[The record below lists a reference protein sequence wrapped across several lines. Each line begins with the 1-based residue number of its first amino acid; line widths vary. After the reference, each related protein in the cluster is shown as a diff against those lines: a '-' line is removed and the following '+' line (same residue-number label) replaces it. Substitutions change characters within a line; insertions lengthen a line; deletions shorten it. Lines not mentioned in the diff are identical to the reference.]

1 MMKYIIIGLGYFG
14 STLASNLTNQ
24 GHEVIGIDNNADKV
38 DDMKDDISVV
48 MEMDA
53 TNPNALKSLP
63 VNDVD
68 AVIVAIGEDIGSSI
82 LALAILKNMP
92 IKRLIGRAITPIH
105 RNILI
110 QLGIQEIVQPEEDS
124 ALSVSS
130 MLQIKDANR
139 VMELSSDNAIAEI
152 IIPKKY
158 IGHSLTS
165 VDPENRFNLK
175 LIALKTIL
183 KEKANI
189 FTSKKDYWIEYKIDF
204 NKPLKDTDFLVLAGK
219 IEDIKRFTLS

>member
-1 MMKYIIIGLGYFG
+1 MKYIIIGLGYFG

-105 RNILI
+105 RNILV

-189 FTSKKDYWIEYKIDF
+189 FSAKKDYWIEYKIDF
-204 NKPLKDTDFLVLAGK
+204 NKPLKETDFLVLAGK
-219 IEDIKRFTLS
+219 IEDIKRFTMS

>member
-1 MMKYIIIGLGYFG
+1 MKYIIIGLGYFG

-53 TNPNALKSLP
+53 TSPNALKSLP
-63 VNDVD
+63 LNDVD

-105 RNILI
+105 RNILV
-110 QLGIQEIVQPEEDS
+110 QLGIQEIIQPEEDS

-158 IGHSLTS
+158 IGHSLSS

-175 LIALKTIL
+175 LIALKTTL

-189 FTSKKDYWIEYKIDF
+189 FSAKKDSWIEYKIDF

>member
-1 MMKYIIIGLGYFG
+1 MKFIIIGLGYFG
-14 STLASNLTNQ
+14 GTLASNLTGQ
-24 GHEVIGIDNNADKV
+24 GHEVIGIDNRAEKV
-38 DDMKDDISVV
+38 DDMKDEISVV

-53 TNPNALKSLP
+53 TNPNALKSRP

-68 AVIVAIGEDIGSSI
+68 AVIVAIGEDIGSSVLSLSI
-82 LALAILKNMP
+82 LRNMH
-92 IKRLIGRAITPIH
+92 ISRLIGRAITPIH
-105 RNILI
+105 RNILV

-130 MLQIKDANR
+130 MLQIKDAKR

-158 IGHSLTS
+158 IGHSLSS

-175 LIALKTIL
+175 LIALKTGQ
-183 KEKANI
+183 KEKANF
-189 FTSKKDYWIEYKIDF
+189 FTSKNEYKIEYKIDF

-219 IEDIKRFTLS
+219 IEDIKRFTMS

>member
-1 MMKYIIIGLGYFG
+1 MKYIIIGLGYFG

-53 TNPNALKSLP
+53 TSPNALKSLP
-63 VNDVD
+63 LDDVD

-82 LALAILKNMP
+82 LALAILKNLP
-92 IKRLIGRAITPIH
+92 IKRLIGRAITPVH
-105 RNILI
+105 RNILV

-158 IGHSLTS
+158 IGHSLAS
-165 VDPENRFNLK
+165 VNPENRFNLK
-175 LIALKTIL
+175 LIALKTSH

>member
-1 MMKYIIIGLGYFG
+1 MMKFIIIGLGYFG
-14 STLASNLTNQ
+14 STLASNLTSQ

-38 DDMKDDISVV
+38 DEMKDEISVV

-53 TNPNALKSLP
+53 TNPHALKSLP
-63 VNDVD
+63 LNDVD

-82 LALAILKNMP
+82 LALAILKNLP
-92 IKRLIGRAITPIH
+92 IKRLIGRAITPVH
-105 RNILI
+105 RNILE

-130 MLQIKDANR
+130 ILQIKDAKR
-139 VMELSSDNAIAEI
+139 IMELSSDNAIAEI

-158 IGHSLTS
+158 IGHSLLS
-165 VDPENRFNLK
+165 VDPEKRFNLK
-175 LIALKTIL
+175 MIALKTGHR
-183 KEKANI
+183 EKANI
-189 FTSKKDYWIEYKIDF
+189 FTSKKEYLIEYKIDL

-219 IEDIKRFTLS
+219 IEDIKRFTMS

>member
-1 MMKYIIIGLGYFG
+1 MKYIIIGLGYFG

-63 VNDVD
+63 LNDVD
-68 AVIVAIGEDIGSSI
+68 AVIVAIGEDIGSSV
-82 LALAILKNMP
+82 LALSILKNLAVN
-92 IKRLIGRAITPIH
+92 RLIGRAITPLH
-105 RNILI
+105 QNILI

-124 ALSVSS
+124 AQKVSS
-130 MLQIKDANR
+130 MLQIKDAKS
-139 VMELSSDNAIAEI
+139 VMELNNENAIAEI
-152 IIPKKY
+152 SIPKKY
-158 IGHSLTS
+158 IGHTLLS
-165 VDPENRFNLK
+165 VDPEVRFNLK
-175 LIALKTIL
+175 LIALKTRY
-183 KEKANI
+183 KESLNI
-189 FTSKKDYWIEYKIDF
+189 FTSKKDYRIEYKIDF

>member
-1 MMKYIIIGLGYFG
+1 MKYIIIGLGYFG
-14 STLASNLTNQ
+14 STLATNLTNQ

-105 RNILI
+105 RNILV

-158 IGHSLTS
+158 IGHSLSS

-189 FTSKKDYWIEYKIDF
+189 FSAKKDYWIEYKIDF
-204 NKPLKDTDFLVLAGK
+204 NKPLKETDFLVLAGK
-219 IEDIKRFTLS
+219 IADIKRFTLS

>member
-1 MMKYIIIGLGYFG
+1 MKYIIIGLGYFG

-105 RNILI
+105 RNILV

-124 ALSVSS
+124 ALNVSS
-130 MLQIKDANR
+130 MLLIKNALN
-139 VMELSSDNAIAEI
+139 VMELNNDNAIAEI
-152 IIPKKY
+152 SIPKKY
-158 IGHSLTS
+158 IGHSLS
-165 VDPENRFNLK
+165 IVDPEVRFNIK
-175 LIALKTIL
+175 IVALKTRYNESL
-183 KEKANI
+183 NV
-189 FTSKKDYWIEYKIDF
+189 FTSKKDYRIEYKIDRT
-204 NKPLKDTDFLVLAGK
+204 KPLKDTDFLVLAGK
-219 IEDIKRFTLS
+219 MEDIKRFTLS

>member
-1 MMKYIIIGLGYFG
+1 MKYIIIGLGYFG

>member
-1 MMKYIIIGLGYFG
+1 MKYIIIGLGYFG
-14 STLASNLTNQ
+14 STLATNLTNQ

-105 RNILI
+105 RNILV

-158 IGHSLTS
+158 IGHSLSS

-189 FTSKKDYWIEYKIDF
+189 FSAKKDYWIEYKIDF
-204 NKPLKDTDFLVLAGK
+204 NKPLKETDFLVLAGK